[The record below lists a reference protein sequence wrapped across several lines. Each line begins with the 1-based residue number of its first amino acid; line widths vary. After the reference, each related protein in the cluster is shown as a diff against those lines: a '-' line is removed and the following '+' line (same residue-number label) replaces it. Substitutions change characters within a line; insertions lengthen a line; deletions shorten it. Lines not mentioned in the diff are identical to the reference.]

1 MTRSVH
7 ILGVLVVLAV
17 PLAGCALG
25 RAEFKVVQATP
36 IPEPGASG
44 TPAPEAEPTAAPT
57 EAPEAASA
65 AGPFSYTVRDGES
78 LWRISRRELG
88 DPNAFRRVAAE
99 NRIANPDLIRPG
111 QRLVLDRSWAVSCA
125 PGVPDAPAPAPLS
138 APSPAAS
145 PVPAAGPAPGTA
157 VPRATP
163 DYPERPNRAFKPGE
177 RLTFSVEYFGIAA
190 GFATLA
196 VEEGPAV
203 HGRPT
208 LRLVATARTHP
219 AFEWF
224 FKVRDRIESVFDARG
239 LFSWQYEKHLREGSY
254 RNDSVLI
261 YDQINRQVIK
271 DEGRTRVP
279 AQPWTQDVLSEFYFF
294 RTLDFK
300 VGDTVSVPVLAD
312 DGKAYELLV
321 NVVRRER
328 ISVPTGTFDCIVVQ
342 PALKFEGLFQQ
353 KGRIEIWLTDDA
365 RRVPVLI
372 KSQIVIGTIDI
383 VLREATVVE

>member
-7 ILGVLVVLAV
+7 ILGMLVALAV

-36 IPEPGASG
+36 TPEPGASG
-44 TPAPEAEPTAAPT
+44 TPVPETEPMAAPT
-57 EAPEAASA
+57 ETPSAAPA
-65 AGPFSYTVRDGES
+65 AGPFFYTVRDGES
-78 LWRISRRELG
+78 LWRICRRELG
-88 DPNAFRRVAAE
+88 DPNAFRRAAAE
-99 NRIANPDLIRPG
+99 NRIVNPDLIRPG
-111 QRLVLDRSWAVSCA
+111 QRLVLDRSWI
-125 PGVPDAPAPAPLS
+125 
-138 APSPAAS
+138 AS
-145 PVPAAGPAPGTA
+145 GAGGASTAPVPAARPDPAALPVPASAPTPAAAVPKPAPS
-157 VPRATP
+157 
-163 DYPERPNRAFKPGE
+163 YPSRPNRAFKPGE
-177 RLTFSVEYFGIAA
+177 KLTFSVEYFGIAA

-196 VEEGPAV
+196 VEEGPKV

-224 FKVRDRIESVFDARG
+224 FKVRDRIESVFDAHG
-239 LFSWQYEKHLREGSY
+239 LFSWQYEKHLREGGYS
-254 RNDSVLI
+254 NDSILI
-261 YDQINRQVIK
+261 YDQLNQQVIK
-271 DEGRTRVP
+271 DEGRTKVP

-300 VGDTVSVPVLAD
+300 LGDTVTVPVLAD

-321 NVVRRER
+321 SILRRER

-353 KGRIEIWLTDDA
+353 RGKIDIWMTDDA
-365 RRVPVLI
+365 RHVPVLI

-383 VLREATVVE
+383 VLREATVVD